1 MNNETASKFL
11 PERLRAAP
19 LRSGEHYKMPSI
31 ERKFTLQVPSS
42 TENLALI
49 REFVTAV
56 GRQAQLEE
64 TEISNLEL
72 AVDEACANVI
82 EHAYGHDITK
92 EVVVRAKFDD
102 ESLRISVI
110 DEGRGFDPSHVGQD
124 SVEQLIHSRQSGGLG
139 IRLIKKLMDEVSYEI
154 IPGQK
159 NELHMTKKIRKS

>member
-1 MNNETASKFL
+1 MS
-11 PERLRAAP
+11 P
-19 LRSGEHYKMPSI
+19 I

-49 REFVTAV
+49 REFVTTV
-56 GRQAQLEE
+56 GRQSQLEE
-64 TEISNLEL
+64 DEISNLEL

-102 ESLRISVI
+102 ESLQISVI
-110 DEGRGFDPSHVGQD
+110 DEGRGFDPNKTPQD
-124 SVEQLIHSRQSGGLG
+124 SVEQLIHDRKSGGLG

-154 IPGQK
+154 VPGQK
-159 NELHMTKKIRKS
+159 NELHMTKKIRK

>member
-1 MNNETASKFL
+1 
-11 PERLRAAP
+11 
-19 LRSGEHYKMPSI
+19 MPSI

-64 TEISNLEL
+64 PEIANLEL

-110 DEGRGFDPSHVGQD
+110 DEGLGFEPDKTSED
-124 SVEQLIHSRQSGGLG
+124 SVEELIHKRKSGGLG
-139 IRLIKKLMDEVSYEI
+139 IRLIKQLMDDVSYEI
-154 IPGQK
+154 VPGQK

>member
-1 MNNETASKFL
+1 MSSF
-11 PERLRAAP
+11 
-19 LRSGEHYKMPSI
+19 

-42 TENLALI
+42 TENLAMI

-56 GRQAQLEE
+56 GRQAHLEE
-64 TEISNLEL
+64 TDISNLEL

-102 ESLRISVI
+102 ESMRISVI
-110 DEGRGFDPSHVGQD
+110 DEGRGFDPDKTPQD
-124 SVEQLIHSRQSGGLG
+124 SVEQLIHERKSGGLG

-154 IPGQK
+154 VPGQK
-159 NELHMTKKIRKS
+159 NELHMTKKIRK

>member
-1 MNNETASKFL
+1 MS
-11 PERLRAAP
+11 
-19 LRSGEHYKMPSI
+19 SI

-49 REFVTAV
+49 REFVTTV

-64 TEISNLEL
+64 TDISSLEL

-110 DEGRGFDPSHVGQD
+110 DEGLGFEQEKAPQE
-124 SVEQLIHSRQSGGLG
+124 SVENLIKERKSGGLG
-139 IRLIKKLMDEVSYEI
+139 IRLIKQLMDDVSYEI
-154 IPGQK
+154 VPGQK
-159 NELHMTKKIRKS
+159 NELHMTKKIRKG